1 MSRSGQGAEGTERV
15 LGATQLRG
23 LIPWRL
29 FPQWGQV
36 AYIVKAYPAACS
48 AGILIVAVGLLSG
61 IGPEV
66 LPMEPN
72 KIDIY
77 SQYAGPGAPGHLL
90 GTDIQGRDILARLIW
105 GSRSALAVAILPVS
119 IAAAIGL
126 LLASI
131 AGFFGRFLEITIL
144 RSTDVLFGLPPFML
158 AVAVAASLGPG
169 LGNMVIAI
177 TAILIAPMTR
187 VAHQIIVNIR
197 EQSFV
202 EAARASGA
210 RNHQIVWHHVLPN
223 MLPPVMAYGVSL
235 VGLQIVFGAGL
246 SFIGLGVQP
255 PNADWGKM
263 IAEGQGRPPGRS
275 LGGRLSRLVH
285 IRGSGGVQHRVRFGS
300 RCSGPLHQGLAHQH

>member
-1 MSRSGQGAEGTERV
+1 MARSDQGIEGSEAA
-15 LGATQLRG
+15 LLASDQRG
-23 LIPWRL
+23 RFLQRL
-29 FPQWGQV
+29 VPQWRQI
-36 AYIVKAYPAACS
+36 AYAAKSYPAACS
-48 AGILIVAVGLLSG
+48 ASVLIVAVGLLSA

-66 LPMEPN
+66 LSMEPN

-77 SQYAGPGAPGHLL
+77 SQYAGPGSAGHIL

-126 LLASI
+126 LLASM
-131 AGFFGRFLEITIL
+131 AGFLGRFVEISIL
-144 RSTDVLFGLPPFML
+144 RGTDVLFGLPPFML

-169 LGNMVIAI
+169 LENMVIAI

-210 RNHQIVWHHVLPN
+210 RNHQIVLHHVLPN

-255 PNADWGKM
+255 PHADWGKM
-263 IAEGQGRPPGRS
+263 IAEGQDALQDAPWVAAFPGLCIFVVAAAFNIVADSVRDV
-275 LGGRLSRLVH
+275 LDPYT
-285 IRGSGGVQHRVRFGS
+285 RV
-300 RCSGPLHQGLAHQH
+300 

>member
-1 MSRSGQGAEGTERV
+1 MARMEQGVDGAEAALLAGSQR
-15 LGATQLRG
+15 GQYLR
-23 LIPWRL
+23 RL
-29 FPQWGQV
+29 LPQWSQI
-36 AYIVKAYPAACS
+36 AYLLRVYPAACS
-48 AGILIVAVGLLSG
+48 AGVLIVAVGLLSA
-61 IGPEV
+61 IGPEI
-66 LPMEPN
+66 LSMEPN

-77 SQYAGPGAPGHLL
+77 SQYAGPGAEGHLL

-131 AGFFGRFLEITIL
+131 AGFFGRFLEIAIL
-144 RSTDVLFGLPPFML
+144 RGTDILFGLPPFML

-263 IAEGQGRPPGRS
+263 IAEGQDALQDAPWVAAFPGLCIFVVAAAFNIVADS
-275 LGGRLSRLVH
+275 
-285 IRGSGGVQHRVRFGS
+285 VRDVLDPYT
-300 RCSGPLHQGLAHQH
+300 RT

>member
-1 MSRSGQGAEGTERV
+1 MAQVRGVVRLLDSVRLAGARTGRGMWRNRPGWTE
-15 LGATQLRG
+15 LHY
-23 LIPWRL
+23 LIR
-29 FPQWGQV
+29 
-36 AYIVKAYPAACS
+36 YYPAAVV
-48 AGILIVAVGLLSG
+48 AGALVVGVGVLAG

-77 SQYAGPGAPGHLL
+77 DQYQGPGAEGHLL

-119 IAAAIGL
+119 IAAVIGL
-126 LLASI
+126 VLASL
-131 AGFFGRFLEITIL
+131 AGFFGRMTELTIL
-144 RSTDVLFGLPPFML
+144 RGTDILFGLPPFML

-169 LGNMVIAI
+169 LGNMIIAI

-187 VAHQIIVNIR
+187 VAHQVVVSIR
-197 EQSFV
+197 EQTFV

-223 MLPPVMAYGVSL
+223 MLPPVLAYGVSL

-255 PNADWGKM
+255 PDADWGKM
-263 IAEGQGRPPGRS
+263 IAEGRDSIQFAPWVAAFPGLCIFVVAVGFNVIADSVRDV
-275 LGGRLSRLVH
+275 LDPYT
-285 IRGSGGVQHRVRFGS
+285 RV
-300 RCSGPLHQGLAHQH
+300 

>member
-1 MSRSGQGAEGTERV
+1 MARIEQGSDGAEVV
-15 LGATQLRG
+15 LVAGAQRGQLVR
-23 LIPWRL
+23 RL
-29 FPQWGQV
+29 VPDLGQV
-36 AYIVKAYPAACS
+36 LYIARYYPAAFS
-48 AGILIVAVGLLSG
+48 AGVLIIAVGLLSG

-77 SQYAGPGAPGHLL
+77 SQYAEPGALGHIL

-131 AGFFGRFLEITIL
+131 AGFFGRFAEIAIL
-144 RSTDVLFGLPPFML
+144 RSTDILFGLPPFML

-263 IAEGQGRPPGRS
+263 IAEGQNALKDAPWVAAFPGLCIFVVAAAFNIVSDSVRDV
-275 LGGRLSRLVH
+275 LDPYT
-285 IRGSGGVQHRVRFGS
+285 RV
-300 RCSGPLHQGLAHQH
+300 

>member
-1 MSRSGQGAEGTERV
+1 MVNTGQGGNVADAISLSGERR
-15 LGATQLRG
+15 GQFLRR
-23 LIPWRL
+23 LVPPWA
-29 FPQWGQV
+29 QI
-36 AYIVKAYPAACS
+36 AHIVKTYPAAS
-48 AGILIVAVGLLSG
+48 FSSVLIVVVGLLSG

-66 LPMEPN
+66 LSMEPN

-77 SQYAGPGAPGHLL
+77 SQYASPGAPGHIL

-131 AGFFGRFLEITIL
+131 AGFFGRYLEIAIL
-144 RSTDVLFGLPPFML
+144 RSTDILFGLPPFML

-197 EQSFV
+197 EQPFV

-255 PNADWGKM
+255 PHADWGKM
-263 IAEGQGRPPGRS
+263 IAEGQDALQDAPWVAAFPG
-275 LGGRLSRLVH
+275 LCIFLVAAAFN
-285 IRGSGGVQHRVRFGS
+285 IVADSVRDVLDPYT
-300 RCSGPLHQGLAHQH
+300 RT

>member
-1 MSRSGQGAEGTERV
+1 MARAGQGAEDTERV

-29 FPQWGQV
+29 FPQWDQV

-77 SQYAGPGAPGHLL
+77 SQYAGPGTPGHLL
-90 GTDIQGRDILARLIW
+90 GTDIQGRDIMARLIW

-255 PNADWGKM
+255 PDADWGKM
-263 IAEGQGRPPGRS
+263 IAEGQDALQDAPWVAAFPGLCIFVVAAAFNIVSDSVRDV
-275 LGGRLSRLVH
+275 LDPYT
-285 IRGSGGVQHRVRFGS
+285 RV
-300 RCSGPLHQGLAHQH
+300 

>member
-1 MSRSGQGAEGTERV
+1 MARMEQGAD
-15 LGATQLRG
+15 GAEAALLAGSQRGQFLR
-23 LIPWRL
+23 RL
-29 FPQWGQV
+29 LPQWSQV
-36 AYIVKAYPAACS
+36 AYLLRAYPAACS
-48 AGILIVAVGLLSG
+48 AGALIVAVGLLSA

-66 LPMEPN
+66 LSMEPN

-77 SQYAGPGAPGHLL
+77 SQYAGPGAEGHLL

-131 AGFFGRFLEITIL
+131 AGFFGRFLEIAIL
-144 RSTDVLFGLPPFML
+144 RGTDVLFGLPPFML

-210 RNHQIVWHHVLPN
+210 KNHQIVWHHVLPN

-263 IAEGQGRPPGRS
+263 IAEGQDALQDAPWVAAFPGLCIFVVAAAFNIVADS
-275 LGGRLSRLVH
+275 
-285 IRGSGGVQHRVRFGS
+285 VRDVLDPYT
-300 RCSGPLHQGLAHQH
+300 RT

>member
-1 MSRSGQGAEGTERV
+1 VAQVSEDVALFGP
-15 LGATQLRG
+15 LRAAG
-23 LIPWRL
+23 NLWRRRPTWQQIRYL
-29 FPQWGQV
+29 V
-36 AYIVKAYPAACS
+36 RYYPAAV
-48 AGILIVAVGLLSG
+48 AGGLLIVGVGLLSG

-66 LPMEPN
+66 LPMNPN

-77 SQYAGPGAPGHLL
+77 AQYQGPGAEGHLL

-119 IAAAIGL
+119 IASVIGL

-131 AGFFGRFLEITIL
+131 AGFFGRPAELTIL
-144 RSTDVLFGLPPFML
+144 RGTDILFGLPPFML

-169 LGNMVIAI
+169 VGNMVIAI

-187 VAHQIIVNIR
+187 VAHQVVVSIR
-197 EQSFV
+197 EQTFV

-223 MLPPVMAYGVSL
+223 MLPPVLAYGVSL
-235 VGLQIVFGAGL
+235 IGLQIVFGAGL

-255 PNADWGKM
+255 PDADWGKM
-263 IAEGQGRPPGRS
+263 IAEGRDSLQFAPWVAALPGLCIFVVAIAFNVVADSVRDV
-275 LGGRLSRLVH
+275 LDPYT
-285 IRGSGGVQHRVRFGS
+285 RV
-300 RCSGPLHQGLAHQH
+300 

>member
-1 MSRSGQGAEGTERV
+1 MAGTDRRANAADDASLAVARRGQF
-15 LGATQLRG
+15 LR
-23 LIPWRL
+23 RL
-29 FPQWGQV
+29 VPEWGQV
-36 AYIVKAYPAACS
+36 AYIVKAYPGACS
-48 AGILIVAVGLLSG
+48 AGVLIVAIGLLSG

-66 LPMEPN
+66 LSMEPN

-144 RSTDVLFGLPPFML
+144 RATDILFGLPPFML

-255 PNADWGKM
+255 PDADWGKM
-263 IAEGQGRPPGRS
+263 IAEGQDALQDAPWVAAFPGLCIFVVAAAFNIVADSVRDV
-275 LGGRLSRLVH
+275 LDPYT
-285 IRGSGGVQHRVRFGS
+285 RV
-300 RCSGPLHQGLAHQH
+300 